1 MDINNTENIINPM
14 NNIDPLELLNLNQII
29 NNPEIIVYDEPT
41 NIEEFE
47 ELEDE
52 DLREILQY
60 YLEQDR
66 IQEEN
71 DEILAAE
78 PQFQLTHCCMCGCEI
93 TPQTTVCSKECDDE
107 LKQMLHDFPLNRF
120 W

>member
-41 NIEEFE
+41 NIEEVE

-52 DLREILQY
+52 DLTAILQY

-71 DEILAAE
+71 DAILEAE
-78 PQFQLTHCCMCGCEI
+78 HQFQLTHCCMCGCEI
-93 TPQTTVCSKECDDE
+93 IPQSTVCSKECQDE
-107 LKQMLHDFPLNRF
+107 LTQMLHDFPLSRF